1 MLLFIGEN
9 GFVTANAHFV
19 YFYKHLKPTNE
30 APEDA
35 IPSCDWTRQMPDN
48 ERVVGVAAMNT
59 SICVVTSRRYI
70 RLFSPSGTQQGLL
83 LVPGDHLCIAA
94 RGEQFVEAYYGPGG
108 QLMYMCLSVN
118 DLGTAR
124 VLHQGVLPIS
134 PGAELSW
141 LGFSEYN
148 ALSALDSEK
157 LVIMRLEGPSG
168 AMWTPMLDFAPLCI
182 NEGEAPWLIDIA
194 AQEAVWVLLEGG
206 VVSPPTAPPPLP
218 KFTFL
223 VPPLI
228 EEEFAVHILRH
239 RLILDHRIATD
250 AITDREMVQEQSKI
264 EAYTI
269 RAIKSMAASTETKR
283 EQKIL
288 TLCRTLTFKR
298 SIEIAAKTLGSI
310 GMRNLADIVNNMADV
325 TTMSAYDT
333 EERSKK
339 YAFSHSSW
347 SSSTSS
353 SEAQMSMKR
362 SEPSSLRSQGTPVK
376 KSKW

>member
-1 MLLFIGEN
+1 
-9 GFVTANAHFV
+9 
-19 YFYKHLKPTNE
+19 
-30 APEDA
+30 
-35 IPSCDWTRQMPDN
+35 MPDN

-59 SICVVTSRRYI
+59 SVCVVTSRRFI
-70 RLFSPSGTQQGLL
+70 RIFSPSGTQQGLL

-108 QLMYMCLSVN
+108 QLMYMCLAVN

-148 ALSALDSEK
+148 ALAALDTQR

-168 AMWTPMLDFAPLCI
+168 AMWTPMLDFSPLCI
-182 NEGEAPWLIDIA
+182 NEGEAPWLVDIA

-206 VVSPPTAPPPLP
+206 IVSPPTAPPPLP
-218 KFTFL
+218 KFTYL

-250 AITDREMVQEQSKI
+250 AISDREMAQEQSKI

-269 RAIKSMAASTETKR
+269 KAIKSMAASADPQR

-288 TLCRTLTFKR
+288 TFCRTLTFKK
-298 SIEIAAKTLGSI
+298 SIEIAAKSLGDL
-310 GMRNLADIVNNMADV
+310 GMHRLADAVINMADV
-325 TTMSAYDT
+325 TTMTAQEA
-333 EERSKK
+333 EERSKR
-339 YAFSHSSW
+339 YALSYSSW
-347 SSSTSS
+347 SSSSS
-353 SEAQMSMKR
+353 SSAISESQMSMKR
-362 SEPSSLRSQGTPVK
+362 FEPSTPSRTQGTPAK